1 MGYLNL
7 HSNSY
12 INLPVK
18 VSGFVS
24 RKPTESIFI
33 IFTAIGLI
41 AIAGIDTYGLYIA
54 IGIFWIV
61 SAINKSLTIVALWSI
76 AVFMSG
82 FALMRIISIYT
93 GNEINLVNL
102 SLLVIEILLAYTGF
116 LLIKKRR
123 NL

>member
-1 MGYLNL
+1 MN
-7 HSNSY
+7 
-12 INLPVK
+12 K
-18 VSGFVS
+18 
-24 RKPTESIFI
+24 ESIFI
-33 IFTAIGLI
+33 IFTATGLI

-61 SAINKSLTIVALWSI
+61 STFNKTLTTVALWSI
-76 AVFMSG
+76 TVFMSG

-93 GNEINLVNL
+93 GNQINLVNL
-102 SLLVIEILLAYTGF
+102 SLLVIEILLAYIGF

>member
-1 MGYLNL
+1 M
-7 HSNSY
+7 
-12 INLPVK
+12 
-18 VSGFVS
+18 S